1 ETLRITERAYIMA
14 NGEVLVSGTPEE
26 ISKNEVAKKI
36 YLGENFKLD

>member
-1 ETLRITERAYIMA
+1 MA

-26 ISKNEVAKKI
+26 ISKNKIAKKI